1 MRNAMNTISLP
12 PAILKRL
19 EKISTASRRSP
30 ESIVTQAIAE
40 KLEYEEWAL
49 KQIDAGLAD
58 VKAGRVISHDEF
70 LKTLEHARHERK
82 HKKAA

>member
-1 MRNAMNTISLP
+1 MRNHEHHHTP

-19 EKISTASRRSP
+19 EKISASSRRSP
-30 ESIVTQAIAE
+30 ETIVKQAITE

-49 KQIDAGLAD
+49 RQTEAGLAD

-70 LKTLEHARHERK
+70 LKTLEQARHDRK
-82 HKKAA
+82 RKKAA